1 MTGAAPTTQEHAFD
15 VLESL
20 ERYNRWIVDHLR
32 PFAGRRLLEVGAGT
46 GNLTRFFLSCE
57 EVLAVDIDPAFMG
70 EFGRRFGGQPRVKT
84 EVMDVAAATDPLG
97 TRTFDTVLCVNVL
110 EHIAEDEMTLKR
122 FRNHLVPGGKLLL
135 LVPAHAALYGGVD
148 RSAGH
153 VRRYDRKGLATKL
166 VAAGFLVEKL
176 RYFNM
181 LGALGWWVNV
191 RLLRRRY
198 LPQGQSRL
206 LNLLVPALRL
216 EDRIAPPFGLS
227 LIAVATRH

>member
-1 MTGAAPTTQEHAFD
+1 VTDGAPSTQEHAFD

-20 ERYNRWIVDHLR
+20 ERYNRWIVDHLH
-32 PFAGRRLLEVGAGT
+32 PYVGSRLLEVGAGT
-46 GNLTRFFLSCE
+46 GNLTRFFLRCE
-57 EVLAVDIDPAFMG
+57 EILAVDIDPSFLG
-70 EFGRRFGGQPRVKT
+70 EFGRRFAGYPRVKT
-84 EVMDVAAATDPLG
+84 EVMDVGAPADPLG
-97 TRTFDTVLCVNVL
+97 ERRFDSVLCVNVL
-110 EHIAEDEMTLKR
+110 EHIPDDQGTLKR
-122 FRNHLVPGGKLLL
+122 FRNHLVPGGRLLL

-153 VRRYDRKGLATKL
+153 VRRYDRKGLAGKL
-166 VAAGFLVEKL
+166 VAAGFIVEKL

-206 LNLLVPALRL
+206 LNLLVPLLRL
-216 EDRIAPPFGLS
+216 EDRVSPPFGLS
-227 LIAVATRH
+227 LIAVATRR